1 MLFTEV
7 DSSVFRYL
15 VEGIASRR
23 KIGALRRPDAHALHR
38 RDAYMS
44 QCKGVLT
51 ILRSSSGQQL
61 GASLSRTLEYLAYS
75 DCRLGM
81 VHRFRHFSFRGIS
94 GSAADCICRW
104 ALHLQVSYGS
114 LDPRL
119 FVRAQLIL
127 FFRSAPDACAL

>member
-38 RDAYMS
+38 RDAYTS
-44 QCKGVLT
+44 QRKGGLT

-61 GASLSRTLEYLAYS
+61 GASLARSLEYLAYS

-81 VHRFRHFSFRGIS
+81 VHRFRHFSLRGIL
-94 GSAADCICRW
+94 GSAADCICLW

-119 FVRAQLIL
+119 FVRVQLIVL
-127 FFRSAPDACAL
+127 FRSTPDACAL